1 MFLLTEK
8 DKKEEGAYAVKD
20 RRGNKVLFI
29 FEEEDDAIRYAQQLE
44 EDHGVAMS
52 TIEIEEDLAIKACEL
67 YNYKYSVITSQ
78 DIVIPPS
85 QDDNI

>member
-29 FEEEDDAIRYAQQLE
+29 FEEEDDAVRYAQQLE

>member
-1 MFLLTEK
+1 
-8 DKKEEGAYAVKD
+8 VKL
-20 RRGNKVLFI
+20 NNV
-29 FEEEDDAIRYAQQLE
+29 
-44 EDHGVAMS
+44 GVAMS